1 MEKLKIWNVEWADKS
16 NIQKGT
22 VSNYMKLK
30 KTIIE

>member
-1 MEKLKIWNVEWADKS
+1 MEKLKIWIVGWGGKS

-22 VSNYMKLK
+22 VFNYMKLK